1 MGWTDGILEQAMT
14 DNFLED
20 LGMNTNGKFLA
31 EVSHYHILILN
42 ACTDYNIGQAIF
54 YSSFLLAEL
63 PSQMLSK
70 RIGPHRWIPVQM
82 ILWSVVAA
90 AQVNTIIYS
99 TIPKSTSNVC
109 YSAD

>member
-1 MGWTDGILEQAMT
+1 MVYFALPLSCTY
-14 DNFLED
+14 F
-20 LGMNTNGKFLA
+20 
-31 EVSHYHILILN
+31 N

-90 AQVNTIIYS
+90 AQVDAIISS
-99 TIPKSTSNVC
+99 TIPESNIC
-109 YSAD
+109 CSAD